1 MMSKSTESISHGMNT
16 STKNPIL
23 FVPSL
28 APMVIQ
34 LLFLIL
40 AYEVFSYQG
49 LTWDWLGLRV
59 VKYPNPWLVWGGYF
73 IASIVGFITSCMIV
87 DMAND
92 VINGRPMDL
101 KKSMNLV
108 TGRLGTLILAAIIS
122 AVCFITFV
130 LIPVALFIITIAI
143 IEGTDAIEST
153 KRAFDFVVKNLGE
166 VIVFIIV
173 VIVVA
178 IVLGIGFAFIPV
190 VGAYIGAIA
199 SWIVNV
205 IFTVASVHFYL
216 ALRQALPPP
225 PPPPPPPS

>member
-1 MMSKSTESISHGMNT
+1 MMSKSTESISEGINT

-34 LLFLIL
+34 LLFFIL
-40 AYEVFSYQG
+40 AYEVFYYEG
-49 LTWDWLGLRV
+49 LAWDWL

-73 IASIVGFITSCMIV
+73 IASIVGFIASCMIV

-92 VINGRPMDL
+92 VINGRPMDM

-108 TGRLGTLILAAIIS
+108 MGKLGTLILAAIIS

-130 LIPVALFIITIAI
+130 LIPVALFIITIAM

-153 KRAFDFVVKNLGE
+153 KKAFDFVIKNIGE
-166 VIVFIIV
+166 VIVFLIT
-173 VIVVA
+173 VIV
-178 IVLGIGFAFIPV
+178 ISIIISLGFSFIPV
-190 VGAYIGAIA
+190 VGPYLAAII

-205 IFTVASVHFYL
+205 IFTVASVYFYL
-216 ALRQALPPP
+216 ALRQKLPPLPPP
-225 PPPPPPPS
+225 PPM